1 MESIKAIKD
10 NPELAKELV
19 QALLPYILQTEEFKL
34 MAEVRD
40 KLATLIDS
48 TNRLWEAVNKNSE
61 EIRLLR
67 EDNQRIW
74 QAIERNSEDIKAL
87 REEAAKIWQAIEKN
101 SEEIR
106 LLREDN
112 QRIWQQISK
121 NNDVLER
128 LIGTVE
134 NLTWTVKRIDL
145 TLGGFT
151 GRAGVYM
158 QRAMLELYKEA
169 LKLHGVDYSKVSRVV
184 LVDDVGVVSKGRG
197 YEVDIIEEDGVT
209 YLFEIKNYA
218 DIGALEQ
225 IEIRRK
231 ILEAKG
237 KNLKIYLV
245 ANEVE
250 ERVKNEAEAQGVT
263 VIAGHI
269 VETPRQ
275 ED

>member
-1 MESIKAIKD
+1 
-10 NPELAKELV
+10 
-19 QALLPYILQTEEFKL
+19 
-34 MAEVRD
+34 
-40 KLATLIDS
+40 
-48 TNRLWEAVNKNSE
+48 
-61 EIRLLR
+61 
-67 EDNQRIW
+67 
-74 QAIERNSEDIKAL
+74 AIERNSEDIKAL

-112 QRIWQQISK
+112 QRIWQQINK